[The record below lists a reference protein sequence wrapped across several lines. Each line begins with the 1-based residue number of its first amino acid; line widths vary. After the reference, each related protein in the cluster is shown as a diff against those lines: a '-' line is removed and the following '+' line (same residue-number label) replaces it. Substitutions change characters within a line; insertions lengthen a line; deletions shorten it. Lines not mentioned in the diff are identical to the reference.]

1 MKKIL
6 CFVLC
11 FGLFAAASCIDNRED
26 GYTPSKVYLV
36 KSGMQTYAATADRTT
51 ARASAWAT
59 KSGLLSSSCVVSYR
73 VDPQYLSDYNA
84 ANGTSYE
91 MLPESCYA
99 LERTEFPLKGGDAEA
114 RFAVD
119 YNPAE
124 ICRLSRHGPIRASD
138 PNRCDRSRSGG
149 EPGPGADD
157 FRHFGSEPVSGR
169 PREGRSGFS
178 AAVS

>member
-59 KSGLLSSSCVVSYR
+59 KSGLLSASCVVSYR

-124 ICRLSRHGPIRASD
+124 ICRLCGAYRVTDRYALPIRIDVTGLEVAENRDRVLMTFDISA
-138 PNRCDRSRSGG
+138 PN
-149 EPGPGADD
+149 P
-157 FRHFGSEPVSGR
+157 
-169 PREGRSGFS
+169 
-178 AAVS
+178 